1 MRQAKFSY
9 VGGVCSAAIQI
20 VRELHASR
28 TTVLLLCLNS
38 ARSPIVLM
46 EKITV
51 DGVSTL
57 KEHSAGLLTPT
68 CSFWVYIQLT
78 IDR

>member
-9 VGGVCSAAIQI
+9 VGVCSVAIQV
-20 VRELHASR
+20 VRENCMQVEL
-28 TTVLLLCLNS
+28 LLLCLNS

-46 EKITV
+46 EQITV

-57 KEHSAGLLTPT
+57 KKHSAGLLTPT

>member
-9 VGGVCSAAIQI
+9 VGVCSAAIQV

-28 TTVLLLCLNS
+28 TTTTCLNS

-46 EKITV
+46 EQITV

-57 KEHSAGLLTPT
+57 KKHSAGLLTPT

>member
-1 MRQAKFSY
+1 MFGSDSNSERIACKSNY
-9 VGGVCSAAIQI
+9 G
-20 VRELHASR
+20 
-28 TTVLLLCLNS
+28 TTTMLLNS

-46 EKITV
+46 EQITV